1 VAQFLMLACA
11 LTQFLP
17 ATPGVRVYTAA
28 LQEKS
33 LGSDPI
39 TVSSPHG
46 HVTECFLVVYLSIA

>member
-1 VAQFLMLACA
+1 MLACA